1 MINRQKRLDFLNPT
15 SPTQENPH
23 LWILI
28 SMKRLEETNKQSGV
42 PLVKQYWKPAPST
55 SLALRPSKQAGP
67 WWTPGNS
74 RICLSAFAGGFLSP
88 KQAVIA
94 WNRLEVVK
102 IVWGFGFRVWVLMG
116 ATKEPFLKFANG
128 KEWACEKGLL
138 KKERAWSLLATTAD
152 DGFMLEGWSSV
163 SLPLCVTLL
172 WSLMMKR

>member
-1 MINRQKRLDFLNPT
+1 M
-15 SPTQENPH
+15 
-23 LWILI
+23 
-28 SMKRLEETNKQSGV
+28 
-42 PLVKQYWKPAPST
+42 KQYWKPALST

-94 WNRLEVVK
+94 WNRLEAVK
-102 IVWGFGFRVWVLMG
+102 RVLGFGFLVWVLMG
-116 ATKEPFLKFANG
+116 TTKEPFLKFANG

-152 DGFMLEGWSSV
+152 EGFTLGGWSSV
-163 SLPLCVTLL
+163 SDPLCFFCWPYFHDEKVVYCQQIFFSKIYERKKKPQETSFVLYA
-172 WSLMMKR
+172 